1 MDILFR
7 FSSRL
12 AFWEAALPFS
22 SLPCGLQLVDSFQV
36 LQHFGR
42 RRSHFSFLSSDT
54 QSVPSPQS
62 PTQQTDDTDVNISS
76 FVGFST
82 TSFFFNPALVWPI
95 VQPEKLELKKKLF
108 NCSWMH
114 SRHSL
119 NLPLVVGACSRKVV
133 LGCKTWMHRDAQTSK
148 HSSSIG
154 QAREFLFNH
163 QDWNLIAA
171 TNRNRLLSED
181 WWCKIYN

>member
-1 MDILFR
+1 MDILFW

-76 FVGFST
+76 FVGFSDN
-82 TSFFFNPALVWPI
+82 FFLQSSYGLTNSA
-95 VQPEKLELKKKLF
+95 PEKLELKKKLF
-108 NCSWMH
+108 NCSWMQ

-119 NLPLVVGACSRKVV
+119 NLPLVVGGCSRKVV